1 MKYFLNWN
9 LELLD
14 TENMRTLITMLL
26 YTLYEKSLL
35 SKEKC

>member
-35 SKEKC
+35 SKERC

>member
-35 SKEKC
+35 SKDRC